1 MNKAVM
7 VWLAALLSVGVTSK
21 AEAKTN
27 AGGKSAKFD
36 DYWEIKLNE
45 DGWQANSDGWLIRI
59 DRNRVFNEFKL
70 TCPVSTEKWP
80 SGTKEKEKLNDD
92 EGLLPFENARVRSLK
107 IDGNA
112 VCNKLRKLKFET
124 ISLRGVQEL
133 SQIRIF
139 GKIPEFEE
147 NKKWLGLAKDGD
159 WRKNL
164 KRIEFVDRVEGLES
178 ISFIGEVKCVALGTN
193 TTEEVKHLWRDV
205 KRAPLSTCYAL
216 EQLEVPYSMATNL
229 TIQWGAIIRN
239 SPLKN
244 TEVVS
249 FEQEGEDGKR
259 NAVLLNIAESGEVS
273 DYVTVIRKDA
283 IPENFG
289 REVCL
294 PFRAKTVIGGRL
306 NPKLSLSLKRNALL
320 FYPDLADRK
329 TVRQLRKSRGV
340 IAEIPVSVTTAYE
353 GLVLSNSVGTVS
365 DTFQAAG
372 DAFKSSIQ
380 LRRGRNLENRITVG
394 IRLGNETYPV
404 SMTPTKGTA
413 VDSLSVVF
421 AYGASDWRKMLGMGL
436 AIVVITAFLL
446 GVMVVWAVK
455 TNRFF
460 SKKCWVAALG
470 IFVGVMIIALGMD
483 DVGVLQYY
491 VDTYLTGTVMS
502 YLNASFISS
511 LVISVSSTLVK
522 LAVGFLQGINISVV
536 FASYDLNSLL
546 QPVQDVLDKI
556 ETYSWIS
563 TCVLA
568 FVRMFCQILK
578 DGAGFVW
585 GALGSSLVVFSFLH
599 FMGSRTLKRWVGFV
613 LSVTLFLALGLPFI
627 LSGCAWFSYQLSGI
641 AGSAFQEAMADFAA
655 LAHSFTFDS
664 LKSMAAIKGLMSQ
677 VVDAVSNL
685 TSASMFFIA
694 TKAFDCFLV
703 PLLLYFGFKKVLKGF
718 SDKKDSA
725 LMQIR
730 DLLAQRNR
738 SGSESVRMQD
748 YEKLITDK
756 PTVAPSEETRG
767 ESLPVC
773 VSEDAHGQS
782 ALQLRLGRFVARL
795 KPEWITAG
803 CAVMICL
810 LVAVSSLLSHPEVV
824 VVSGGGNA
832 VAAERQE
839 TMQDGRRVVVA
850 DDGAAQW
857 IWGGLLGVLALLAF
871 WRFDRWCYQKARHVC
886 EETQDDEVV
895 KSASDKLK
903 MLNEQ
908 SYWFDLPL
916 YGGLGG
922 TVLGFLIISI
932 PGLQFLESIGR
943 MVAYGSTLLGIGFT
957 WWIQKK
963 VISPCKTELMHKK
976 VQDEAARHE

>member
-7 VWLAALLSVGVTSK
+7 VWLAALLSVGVTSQAK
-21 AEAKTN
+21 AKTN

-36 DYWEIKLNE
+36 DYWKIKLNE
-45 DGWQANSDGWLIRI
+45 DGWQTNSDGWLIRI

-70 TCPVSTEKWP
+70 TCPVSTELWP
-80 SGTKEKEKLNDD
+80 SGTKEKDEVNDD
-92 EGLLPFENARVRSLK
+92 EGLLPFEGARVRSLI
-107 IDGNA
+107 IDGNS
-112 VCNKLRKLKFET
+112 VCKKLGKNKFET
-124 ISLRGVQEL
+124 ISLRGIQEL

-139 GKIPEFEE
+139 GKIPEFKEE
-147 NKKWLGLAKDGD
+147 NKWLGLAKDGD

-164 KRIEFVDRVEGLES
+164 KRIEFVDHVNGLEV
-178 ISFIGEVKCVALGTN
+178 IPFIGEVKCVALGTN
-193 TTEEVKHLWRDV
+193 TVEEVKNWV
-205 KRAPLSTCYAL
+205 GENKTPALSKCYAL

-244 TEVVS
+244 AEVVS

-294 PFRAKTVIGGRL
+294 PFRAKAVIGGRL

-320 FYPDLADRK
+320 FYPDLADCK
-329 TVRQLRKSRGV
+329 TVRKLRKSRGV

-353 GLVLSNSVGTVS
+353 GLILSNSVGTVS
-365 DTFQAAG
+365 DPFQVAG

-380 LRRGRNLENRITVG
+380 LRRGRNLENRITAG

-421 AYGASDWRKMLGMGL
+421 AYEASNWRTMLGIGL
-436 AIVVITAFLL
+436 AVVVIMVIVWGL
-446 GVMVVWAVK
+446 MVVVAVK
-455 TNRFF
+455 TRRF
-460 SKKCWVAALG
+460 SLKKCLLATFG
-470 IFVGVMIIALGMD
+470 IFAGVMIIVLGMD

-613 LSVTLFLALGLPFI
+613 LFVTLFLALGLPFI
-627 LSGCAWFSYQLSGI
+627 LSGCAWFSCQLSGI
-641 AGSAFQEAMADFAA
+641 AGAAFQEAMADFAA

-685 TSASMFFIA
+685 TSASMFFVA

-718 SDKKDSA
+718 SDKKDDA

-730 DLLAQRNR
+730 DLLAERNR

-748 YEKLITDK
+748 YEKLITVK

-773 VSEDAHGQS
+773 VSEDAHEQN
-782 ALQLRLGRFVARL
+782 ALQLRLGRLVARL

-803 CAVMICL
+803 CAVVICL

-832 VAAERQE
+832 VAADRQE
-839 TMQDGRRVVVA
+839 NNQDGSRVVVA
-850 DDGAAQW
+850 DDGAAQR
-857 IWGGLLGVLALLAF
+857 IRGRLVIAVFTLLFLGFNIFCL
-871 WRFDRWCYQKARHVC
+871 WKANQVC
-886 EETQDDEVV
+886 NEIKEDKVV
-895 KSASDKLK
+895 KDASDRLK

-922 TVLGFLIISI
+922 TVFGFLIISI
-932 PGLQFLESIGR
+932 HGLQGLESIGR
-943 MVAYGSTLLGIGFT
+943 MVAYGSTLLGILVT
-957 WWIQKK
+957 WVIQTV
-963 VISPCKTELMHKK
+963 VIMPCKTELMHQK